1 MKFLQKAL
9 PTLLLISGIMI
20 HANGQAIILI
30 SEFVPCANGG
40 AGEIV
45 EGELTADII
54 SAPGRNSN
62 SLPILRVS
70 GILNG
75 FETGTEY
82 QADYVYTD
90 GNFRWARS
98 AESNGAVPKTTVE
111 KLRFV
116 GGETVFIM
124 SVISHLIIRE
134 DDILIVEIEH
144 NMEKCLTKR
153 FRN

>member
-54 SAPGRNSN
+54 SAPGRNSTG
-62 SLPILRVS
+62 PYILRVAGVLYGS
-70 GILNG
+70 ESTYPWYASHIDLNG
-75 FETGTEY
+75 
-82 QADYVYTD
+82 
-90 GNFRWARS
+90 NFNKT
-98 AESNGAVPKTTVE
+98 NGANTETTLE
-111 KLRFV
+111 RLQFV
-116 GGETVFIM
+116 GDGTVFIM
-124 SVISHLIIRE
+124 SLIIHITSK
-134 DDILIVEIEH
+134 DGNNPVLVEIEH
-144 NMEKCLTKR
+144 NMEKCLTKD